1 MNKVESETSIKNGN
15 RETQLMGFCNILTI
29 IILFCCIIGLAL
41 IFMLS
46 FWDINV
52 FCNDIKYKFNIY

>member
-46 FWDINV
+46 F
-52 FCNDIKYKFNIY
+52 